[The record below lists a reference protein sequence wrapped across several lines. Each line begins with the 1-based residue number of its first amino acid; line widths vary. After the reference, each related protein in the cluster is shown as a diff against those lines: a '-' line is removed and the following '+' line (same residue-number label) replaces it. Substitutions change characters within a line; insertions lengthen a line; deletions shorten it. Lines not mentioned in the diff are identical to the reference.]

1 MNASGRSMDARTKGR
16 SRGLCFFL
24 SAARQETQYGGQA
37 VIEGVMMRGPRK
49 TAVAIRKPDGELL
62 VEAETNSSITSRYPF
77 LKLPLLRGVVA
88 LFESLILGIRY
99 LTFSANQALD
109 EEEEGELSTR
119 DLVLTV
125 AFALAVA
132 IGFFVLLPAGAALV
146 LRNHLSIFW
155 QNVVEG
161 LLRMLLFL
169 GYVIAIGRVQDI
181 QRVFQYHGAEH
192 KVINAL
198 EAGEE
203 LRVENVRP
211 YPTLHPRCGTS
222 FLLLVLIL
230 TIVFFSFIGRGG
242 IAWRLVSR
250 LVFLPVVAG
259 IAYELLKFTGRHLEV
274 PWVRAIA
281 VPGLWLQKLTTR
293 EPDDDMLEVALA
305 ALAAARDDGPPVEP
319 PPGEEPSPAQVIEA
333 E

>member
-1 MNASGRSMDARTKGR
+1 MSVSGKNMVARAKRR

-24 SAARQETQYGGQA
+24 WGAAPEVQYGGQA
-37 VIEGVMMRGPRK
+37 VIEGVMMRGPHK
-49 TAVAIRKPDGELL
+49 TAVALRKANGEIL
-62 VEAETNSSITSRYPF
+62 VEASPNSSITARYPV

-99 LTFSANQALD
+99 LTFSANQAMEG
-109 EEEEGELSTR
+109 EEEELSTR

-125 AFALAVA
+125 AIALAAAV
-132 IGFFVLLPAGAALV
+132 GFFVLLPAGAAL
-146 LRNHLSIFW
+146 LLHNHLSIFW

-169 GYVIAIGRVQDI
+169 GYVAAIGRVKDV

-198 EAGEE
+198 EAGED
-203 LRVENVRP
+203 LRVETVRP

-222 FLLLVLIL
+222 FLLLVLVL
-230 TIVFFSFIGRGG
+230 TIVFFSIVGRGG

-250 LVFLPVVAG
+250 LVLLPVVAG
-259 IAYELLKFTGRHLEV
+259 LAYELLKFTGRHLNV

-281 VPGLWLQKLTTR
+281 APGLWLQKLTTR
-293 EPDDDMLEVALA
+293 EPDDGMLEVALA
-305 ALAAARDDGPPVEP
+305 ALAAAR
-319 PPGEEPSPAQVIEA
+319 EEEA
-333 E
+333 R

>member
-1 MNASGRSMDARTKGR
+1 M
-16 SRGLCFFL
+16 
-24 SAARQETQYGGQA
+24 QYGGQA
-37 VIEGVMMRGPRK
+37 VIEGVMMRGPHK
-49 TAVAIRKPDGELL
+49 TAVALRKANGEIL
-62 VEAETNSSITSRYPF
+62 VEASPNSSITARYPV

-99 LTFSANQALD
+99 LTFSANQAMEG
-109 EEEEGELSTR
+109 EEEELSTR

-125 AFALAVA
+125 AIALAAAV
-132 IGFFVLLPAGAALV
+132 GFFVLLPAGAAL
-146 LRNHLSIFW
+146 LLHNHLSIFW

-169 GYVIAIGRVQDI
+169 GYVAAIGRVKDV

-198 EAGEE
+198 EAGED
-203 LRVENVRP
+203 LRVETVRP

-222 FLLLVLIL
+222 FLLLVLVL
-230 TIVFFSFIGRGG
+230 TIVFFSIVGRGG

-250 LVFLPVVAG
+250 LVLLPVVAG
-259 IAYELLKFTGRHLEV
+259 LAYELLKFTGRHLNV

-281 VPGLWLQKLTTR
+281 APGLWLQKLTTR
-293 EPDDDMLEVALA
+293 EPDDGMLEVALA
-305 ALAAARDDGPPVEP
+305 ALAAAR
-319 PPGEEPSPAQVIEA
+319 EEEA
-333 E
+333 R

>member
-1 MNASGRSMDARTKGR
+1 MNVSGKSMDARAKRR

-24 SAARQETQYGGQA
+24 WGAAPGVQYGGQA
-37 VIEGVMMRGPRK
+37 VIEGVMMRGPRR
-49 TAVAIRKPDGELL
+49 TAVAIRKPGGDIL
-62 VEAETNSSITSRYPF
+62 VESEPNSSLTTRYPV

-99 LTFSANQALD
+99 LTFSANQAMEG
-109 EEEEGELSTR
+109 EEEELSAR

-125 AFALAVA
+125 AIALAVA
-132 IGFFVLLPAGAALV
+132 IGFFVLLPAGAAL
-146 LRNHLSIFW
+146 LLHNHLSIFW
-155 QNVVEG
+155 QNMVEG

-169 GYVIAIGRVQDI
+169 GYVVAIGRVRDI

-198 EAGEE
+198 EAGED
-203 LRVENVRP
+203 LRVETVRP

-222 FLLLVLIL
+222 FLLLVLVL
-230 TIVFFSFIGRGG
+230 TIIFFSVVGRGG

-250 LVFLPVVAG
+250 LVLLPVVAG
-259 IAYELLKFTGRHLEV
+259 LAYELLKFTGRHLNV

-281 VPGLWLQKLTTR
+281 APGLWLQKLTTR
-293 EPDDDMLEVALA
+293 EPDDGMLEVALA
-305 ALAAARDDGPPVEP
+305 ALAAAR
-319 PPGEEPSPAQVIEA
+319 EESSV
-333 E
+333 

>member
-1 MNASGRSMDARTKGR
+1 MAVALSDSGKSMDARAKKR

-24 SAARQETQYGGQA
+24 WGGGREAQYGGQA

-49 TAVAIRKPDGELL
+49 TAVAIRRPSGEVL
-62 VEAETNSSITSRYPF
+62 VESEPNASVTARYPF

-99 LTFSANQALD
+99 LTFSANQAM
-109 EEEEGELSTR
+109 EEEEEELSTR

-132 IGFFVLLPAGAALV
+132 VGFFVLLPAGAALV

-161 LLRMLLFL
+161 FLRMLLFL
-169 GYVIAIGRVQDI
+169 GYVAAIGRVKDI

-203 LRVENVRP
+203 LRVETVRP

-222 FLLLVLIL
+222 FLLLVLVL
-230 TIVFFSFIGRGG
+230 TIVFFSLVGRGG
-242 IAWRLVSR
+242 IAWRLASR
-250 LVFLPVVAG
+250 LVLLPVVAG
-259 IAYELLKFTGRHLEV
+259 LAYELLKFTGRHLDV
-274 PWVRAIA
+274 FWVRVIA
-281 VPGLWLQKLTTR
+281 APGLWLQKLTTR
-293 EPDDDMLEVALA
+293 EPDDGMLEVALA
-305 ALAAARDDGPPVEP
+305 ALAAARDDGEKND
-319 PPGEEPSPAQVIEA
+319 PGAGDTGSR
-333 E
+333 

>member
-1 MNASGRSMDARTKGR
+1 MAAGLSDSGKSMDARTKGR

-24 SAARQETQYGGQA
+24 WAQGAEPQYGGQA

-49 TAVAIRKPDGELL
+49 TAVAIRKPNGALL
-62 VEAETNSSITSRYPF
+62 VEAEANTSITSRYPF

-109 EEEEGELSTR
+109 EEEEEEELSTR

-125 AFALAVA
+125 AFALAMA

-146 LRNHLSIFW
+146 LRNYLSIFW

-198 EAGEE
+198 EAGED

-242 IAWRLVSR
+242 IAWRLASR

-259 IAYELLKFTGRHLEV
+259 IAYELLKFTGRHLDV
-274 PWVRAIA
+274 PWVRVIA
-281 VPGLWLQKLTTR
+281 APGLWLQKLTTR
-293 EPDDDMLEVALA
+293 EPDDGMLEVALA

-319 PPGEEPSPAQVIEA
+319 SPEESPSSPS
-333 E
+333 